1 MANATVELTEE
12 GSVVLDV
19 SDNPALAGGAATTP
33 ADADTDPV
41 VVVTEPKK
49 AAEPAVQ
56 DETREIL
63 AEAVKKAEDAR
74 KAAEATAVAER
85 RKAEEA
91 TRLAQQKSNEAQAYR
106 EQVEDRELAIITS
119 GIENAKRELE
129 TSQQDMER
137 ALEAGEFSKATT
149 AQVKVSK
156 AAAALDRLED
166 AKFNYEANARNR
178 AEAAAEPVVAPTQMN
193 AFEQYVSGF
202 APVAQAWLRN
212 HPECAPAQVGG
223 DGTKNAAMMEG
234 HYAALR
240 QRITEGSPDY
250 FRVIEEHAG
259 YRTPAT
265 PTPATPVR
273 AVEAEGVAT
282 PAARPKPKVQPS
294 APVSREP
301 MSAAGGVPKA
311 TRSVTLT
318 PEQQE
323 AAKVSFPQLPAQQAF
338 AQYARN
344 LIELEA
350 EGKMGRRT
358 H

>member
-1 MANATVELTEE
+1 MANATVELSEE

-19 SDNPALAGGAATTP
+19 SDNPALAGVATTP
-33 ADADTDPV
+33 ADAEADPV

-74 KAAEATAVAER
+74 KAAEATALAER

-91 TRLAQQKSNEAQAYR
+91 TRLAQQKSHEAQAYR

-137 ALEAGEFSKATT
+137 ALEAGEFSKATS

-178 AEAAAEPVVAPTQMN
+178 AEAAAEPVVVPTQMN

-223 DGTKNAAMMEG
+223 DGMKNAAMMEG

-259 YRTPAT
+259 YRAPAT
-265 PTPATPVR
+265 PTLAAPAR
-273 AVEAEGVAT
+273 AVDEGVVT
-282 PAARPKPKVQPS
+282 PAAKPKSKAQPS

>member
-1 MANATVELTEE
+1 MSNARIEVPPEGFVELDISDKPELAE
-12 GSVVLDV
+12 GEVGEVAIESKDPGEVVAKPEV
-19 SDNPALAGGAATTP
+19 E
-33 ADADTDPV
+33 V
-41 VVVTEPKK
+41 KK
-49 AAEPAVQ
+49 INTQ
-56 DETREIL
+56 DETREVL
-63 AEAVKKAEDAR
+63 TEAIKRADDAR
-74 KAAEATAVAER
+74 KAAEATALSER
-85 RKAEEA
+85 RKADEA
-91 TRLAQQKSNEAQAYR
+91 SKLANQHRQEALAYR

-119 GIENAKRELE
+119 GIENARRELE

-137 ALEAGEFSKATT
+137 ALEAGEFAKVTA

-156 AAAALDRLED
+156 AASTLDRLED
-166 AKFNYEANARNR
+166 AKFNYEANVRNR
-178 AEAAAEPVVAPTQMN
+178 VETPAEPSIAPTSAN
-193 AFEQYVSGF
+193 LFEQYVGNF
-202 APVAQAWLRN
+202 APGAQAWLRA

-223 DGTKNAAMMEG
+223 DAVKNAAMMEG

-240 QRITEGSPDY
+240 QRIPEGSSDY

-259 YRTPAT
+259 YQ
-265 PTPATPVR
+265 TPV
-273 AVEAEGVAT
+273 AQPAEV
-282 PAARPKPKVQPS
+282 PVLVKPKPKAQPS

-301 MSAAGGVPKA
+301 LSAVGGIPKT

-323 AAKVSFPQLPAQQAF
+323 AAKMSFPQLTAQLAF

-350 EGKMGRRT
+350 EGKLGRKT

>member
-1 MANATVELTEE
+1 MANATVELADE

-19 SDNPALAGGAATTP
+19 SDNPALATEGVEPSHSTES
-33 ADADTDPV
+33 DPV
-41 VVVTEPKK
+41 VVVAEPKAGVK
-49 AAEPAVQ
+49 KSSVEQTSQ
-56 DETREIL
+56 DEAREVL

-74 KAAEATAVAER
+74 KAAEATALAER

-91 TRLAQQKSNEAQAYR
+91 TKLAQQKAHEAQTYR

-129 TSQQDMER
+129 TAQQDMER

-166 AKFNYEANARNR
+166 AKFSYEANARNR
-178 AEAAAEPVVAPTQMN
+178 AEAPVEPLAAPTQVN

-202 APVAQAWLRN
+202 APIAQAWLRN
-212 HPECAPAQVGG
+212 HPECAPAHVGG
-223 DGTKNAAMMEG
+223 DSVKNAAMMEG

-240 QRITEGSPDY
+240 QRVPEGSPEY

-259 YRTPAT
+259 YRTPT
-265 PTPATPVR
+265 VPVEGGIATPV
-273 AVEAEGVAT
+273 VK
-282 PAARPKPKVQPS
+282 PKPKVQPS

-301 MSAAGGVPKA
+301 LSAAGGVPKT

-323 AAKVSFPQLPAQQAF
+323 AAKVSFPNLTVQQAF

-350 EGKMGRRT
+350 EGKMGRKT